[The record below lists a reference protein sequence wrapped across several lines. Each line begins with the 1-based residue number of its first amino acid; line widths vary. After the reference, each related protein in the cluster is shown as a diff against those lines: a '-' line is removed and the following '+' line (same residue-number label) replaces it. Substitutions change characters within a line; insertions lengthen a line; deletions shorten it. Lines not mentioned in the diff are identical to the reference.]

1 MPAAGSPNP
10 VAQAAVGGIE
20 LQQWAKIIQ
29 DPIYFADTLYQRFKS
44 GAKTYPTANVQLTPD
59 INNTLDSIPTFQVP
73 MRIQSGAA
81 ITQGT
86 GDGDAMGRGS
96 GSLWIHGNLSPVVY
110 YAGCEITWL
119 AMQATNGKNRG
130 MVAVR
135 AAELKNSFDVFMRSL
150 EALYQGDSS
159 GMLDQIPTTATVNSG
174 TGGGV
179 AGSATYSS
187 IVGLNNANQ
196 FTDQQLINVYPSEG
210 GTLRGSFRVSFQDG
224 VANTIWSTQL
234 LPAGTTTGDYLMVAG
249 SSGALGNSIAG
260 IKTYQVNGNTGNI
273 LGIPR
278 ASYPGR
284 LSTPTINLNGNAVNP
299 AIPYRA
305 QILIK
310 RALGPDFTGLDD
322 AVWYAGPGQVLQMT
336 QLFQNVVIANMQQV
350 KGDEALDMVKKKMVG
365 TFGGLEVLEG
375 YNATP
380 GRIDLLTFPTWG
392 ITELKE
398 PSLYEFGNGVTSMPL
413 PDPNGQGWLSSSIF
427 YYITGQNLF
436 QSNMRSGC
444 YVTNAA
450 EPSI

>member
-1 MPAAGSPNP
+1 MPATGLNP

-20 LQQWAKIIQ
+20 LQQWAKIIA
-29 DPIYFADTLYQRFKS
+29 DPIYFGDTLYKRFKS
-44 GAKTYPTANVQLTPD
+44 GAKSYPTANVQTGPD
-59 INNTLDSIPTFQVP
+59 INSNAVSIPTFQVP
-73 MRIQSGAA
+73 MRIQGGAA

-96 GSLWIHGNLSPVVY
+96 GSTWIHGNISPVVY
-110 YAGCEITWL
+110 YAGTEITWF
-119 AMQATNGKNRG
+119 AQQATEGKNRG
-130 MVAVR
+130 MVAIR
-135 AAELKNSFDVFMRSL
+135 AAELKNSFDVFLQSI

-159 GMLDQIPTTATVNSG
+159 GMLDQIPTTATVNNV
-174 TGGGV
+174 TGGGA
-179 AGSATYSS
+179 AGTATYSS

-196 FTDQQLINVYPSEG
+196 FTDQQLVNVYSAEG
-210 GTLRGSFRVSFQDG
+210 GTLRGSFRISFQDG
-224 VANTIWSTQL
+224 VTQTIWSTQA
-234 LPAGTTTGDYLMVAG
+234 LPAGTQTGDYLMVAG

-260 IKTYQVNGNTGNI
+260 IKTYQVTGNTGNV

-278 ASYPGR
+278 ANYPGR
-284 LSTPTINLNGNAVNP
+284 LSTPNINLNNNAVNP
-299 AIPYRA
+299 GVPYRA

-310 RALGPDFTGLDD
+310 RALGKDYEGLND
-322 AVWYAGPGQVLQMT
+322 AVWYCGPDQAYQIT
-336 QLFQNVVIANMQQV
+336 QLFQNVVIANMQEV
-350 KGDEALDMVKKKMVG
+350 KGDEALDMVKKNMVG

-398 PSLYEFGNGVTSMPL
+398 PSLYQFGNGVTSMPL
-413 PDPNGQGWLSSSIF
+413 PDPNGQGYLSSSIF

-444 YVTNAA
+444 YVTNCAV
-450 EPSI
+450 PSI

>member
-1 MPAAGSPNP
+1 MPATATSP
-10 VAQAAVGGIE
+10 VGQAAVGGIE
-20 LQQWAKIIQ
+20 LQQWAKIIA
-29 DPIYFADTLYQRFKS
+29 DPIYFADTLYERFKS
-44 GAKTYPTANVQLTPD
+44 GSKSYPTANVQTGPD
-59 INNTLDSIPTFQVP
+59 ISGNGVSIPTFQVP
-73 MRIQSGAA
+73 MRIQSGAG

-86 GDGDAMGRGS
+86 GDGDSMGDGS
-96 GSLWIHGNLSPVVY
+96 GSTWIHGNLSPVVY
-110 YAGCEITWL
+110 YAGCTITWL
-119 AMQATNGKNRG
+119 AQQATAGKNRG

-159 GMLDQIPTTATVNSG
+159 GMLDQIPTTATINSG

-196 FTDQQLINVYPSEG
+196 FTDQQLVYDYSAEG
-210 GTLRGSFRVSFQDG
+210 GTLRGSFRISFQDG
-224 VANTIWSTQL
+224 VTNTIWSTGL
-234 LPAGTTTGDYLMVAG
+234 LPAGIATGDYLMVAG
-249 SSGALGNSIAG
+249 SSGALGNSLAG
-260 IKTYQVNGNTGNI
+260 IRTYQVTGNTGNV

-278 ASYPGR
+278 ASYPSR

-310 RALGPDFTGLDD
+310 RALGPDYEGLND

-336 QLFQNVVIANMQQV
+336 NLFQNVVIANMQDV
-350 KGDEALDMVKKKMVG
+350 RGDKSLDMVKKEMVG
-365 TFGGLEVLEG
+365 TFGGLDVLEG
-375 YNATP
+375 YNAVP

-413 PDPNGQGWLSSSIF
+413 PDPNGHGYLSASIF